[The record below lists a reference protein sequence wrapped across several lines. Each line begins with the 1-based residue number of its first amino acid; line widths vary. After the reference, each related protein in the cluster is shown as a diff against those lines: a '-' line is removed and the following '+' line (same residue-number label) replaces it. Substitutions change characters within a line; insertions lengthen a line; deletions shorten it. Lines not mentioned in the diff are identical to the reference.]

1 MTVMMMIVR
10 MVSVP
15 ESPPHLAKKGK
26 SNALSASAFYH
37 GRYFHSPQT
46 YNIQNSYPTFLIYIR
61 PVFILLYLPTATT
74 LSSVYLLCASKYANK
89 VKSTYTL
96 LIEPNQN
103 LYSPPPGV
111 VPWRCFN
118 FMTVMSNIGGRV
130 TNRSVTFMIFDCTT
144 FISAIHISIIRGRVT
159 HRLFTFM
166 MFQLLQTN
174 TKSSFLIFC

>member
-1 MTVMMMIVR
+1 MNLVSLLRESDCSIVAMPVRMTEMTVMMMIVR

-46 YNIQNSYPTFLIYIR
+46 YNIQNSYPTFLICIR

-89 VKSTYTL
+89 VKSTYTAFYWS
-96 LIEPNQN
+96 NQTKI
-103 LYSPPPGV
+103 Y
-111 VPWRCFN
+111 
-118 FMTVMSNIGGRV
+118 
-130 TNRSVTFMIFDCTT
+130 
-144 FISAIHISIIRGRVT
+144 IRP
-159 HRLFTFM
+159 
-166 MFQLLQTN
+166 LQEWCHGDASTSWQWWA
-174 TKSSFLIFC
+174 T